1 MKRLILLTALFTLPL
16 HFSWIHATETGTD
29 YRVSPRQTSGSVEIR
44 RGDNLEKKLPSDV
57 LYLLPDFADALVKTT
72 DGSVL
77 SGKINL
83 FIPNHTLRI
92 IAENGD
98 TLEAVGTEMISSIHA
113 GETTIH
119 HIEDCFLPELAE
131 SNGAILSE
139 IHRLTIE
146 YEPLAQEDTT
156 DSVRPVK
163 RILYFAVSGNDLW
176 KFDVDVPTEDNRSP
190 EDEVFIM
197 TYSLTTEYVL
207 AKDGKIYPADRL
219 SSFLKVFPKDKAAVR
234 ALATNF
240 RTNFTNRESLIGL
253 FEYCSEL

>member
-1 MKRLILLTALFTLPL
+1 M
-16 HFSWIHATETGTD
+16 ETGTD
-29 YRVSPRQTSGSVEIR
+29 YRISPRQTSGSVEIR

-57 LYLLPDFADALVKTT
+57 LYLLPDFEDALVKTT
-72 DGSVL
+72 DGNIL

-139 IHRLTIE
+139 IHRITIE
-146 YEPLAQEDTT
+146 YAPLAQEDTT
-156 DSVRPVK
+156 DNGQSDK
-163 RILYFAVSGNDLW
+163 RILYIAFNNNNNDLW

-207 AKDGKIYPADRL
+207 AKDGRIYPADRL

-253 FEYCSEL
+253 FEYCAEL

>member
-1 MKRLILLTALFTLPL
+1 M
-16 HFSWIHATETGTD
+16 ETGTD

-72 DGSVL
+72 DGNVL

-98 TLEAVGTEMISSIHA
+98 TLEAVGTEMISTISA
-113 GETTIH
+113 GDITVH
-119 HIEDCFLPELAE
+119 HVENFFLPELAE

-156 DSVRPVK
+156 DSERSDK
-163 RILYFAVSGNDLW
+163 RILYLALNNDLW
-176 KFDVDVPTEDNRSP
+176 KFDVDVPTVDNRSP
-190 EDEVFIM
+190 ENEVFIM